1 MSAIKRQDVI
11 ADDVFQGLEQLQALL
26 EKIIATGKQAGA
38 KIQSGNTKGLTAE
51 TEKLT
56 VAEKE
61 LAAVSAQVE
70 KAKARQSDEYIQQQK
85 ELNKLRAEQK
95 QLVQT
100 EERELGTLEK
110 LSRQNKE
117 LIKERSLLN
126 LETENG
132 RKKLQAINREI
143 DKNNKVI
150 RESSDALGRQK
161 INIGNYASALE
172 SLPGPIGGIIMG
184 IRAMTAASW
193 QFIATPLGAIIG
205 AIVIVVGAL
214 VSAFRT
220 FDPLIDKIE
229 QGIAALSAAFTVVKD
244 AIVGLV
250 TGTGSFKN
258 LGSEMATA
266 AKEAANLKKA
276 QQDLD
281 DQFKISEVNQAQY
294 QNKIDQLLIQSKD
307 LSKTEKERAELLA
320 FAIALEKAAFGDR
333 IALAEKDRQLWV
345 EKFANAHRL
354 TAAEIQLI
362 QDRGV
367 AALIQLQE
375 TKSFN
380 AEEIDDYKEKL
391 LKLETLQGEHQKIEE
406 KAINRRNIL
415 IERQSEKEQKLREER
430 EKAEIERAEH
440 LRKELEDEI
449 KLRKS
454 INDNKFNAW
463 AEEQEKAKERV
474 DTLTELEQKLA
485 KDIKSINEK
494 AASDAEK
501 LRQDELKKQQ
511 EARALQQEII
521 QQSVDSAKEIF
532 QGFTNLRIEQIQ
544 SEMDKLEMARNR
556 ELEAAGDNARLK
568 NDIDKK
574 YDAKRRT
581 LQKKQA
587 NAEKSNALFN
597 IAINT
602 AAAIVKALPNL
613 VLAGLAATLGAAQA
627 AFVASRKVPEFDKG
641 TAFAPD
647 KFIAGEKR
655 PELMKHDGEWS
666 LVDRP
671 TLFTGHRGAKIV
683 SGKETDSILG
693 SLGDLGVNI
702 LKDKNALL
710 GLLNNDLP
718 ERTKPENLRFVLEKN
733 NKELIQAIQKK
744 KEVSVNVNN
753 RGARVRERSGNLT
766 VDRINYYYGR

>member
-38 KIQSGNTKGLTAE
+38 KIQSGNTKGLAAD

-56 VAEKE
+56 VAERE
-61 LAAVSAQVE
+61 LAAVSTQVE

-132 RKKLQAINREI
+132 RKKLQAINR
-143 DKNNKVI
+143 
-150 RESSDALGRQK
+150 
-161 INIGNYASALE
+161 
-172 SLPGPIGGIIMG
+172 
-184 IRAMTAASW
+184 
-193 QFIATPLGAIIG
+193 

-345 EKFANAHRL
+345 EKFANAQRL

-362 QDRGV
+362 QD
-367 AALIQLQE
+367 
-375 TKSFN
+375 
-380 AEEIDDYKEKL
+380 
-391 LKLETLQGEHQKIEE
+391 
-406 KAINRRNIL
+406 IL
-415 IERQSEKEQKLREER
+415 
-430 EKAEIERAEH
+430 
-440 LRKELEDEI
+440 
-449 KLRKS
+449 
-454 INDNKFNAW
+454 
-463 AEEQEKAKERV
+463 
-474 DTLTELEQKLA
+474 
-485 KDIKSINEK
+485 
-494 AASDAEK
+494 
-501 LRQDELKKQQ
+501 
-511 EARALQQEII
+511 
-521 QQSVDSAKEIF
+521 
-532 QGFTNLRIEQIQ
+532 
-544 SEMDKLEMARNR
+544 
-556 ELEAAGDNARLK
+556 
-568 NDIDKK
+568 
-574 YDAKRRT
+574 
-581 LQKKQA
+581 
-587 NAEKSNALFN
+587 
-597 IAINT
+597 
-602 AAAIVKALPNL
+602 
-613 VLAGLAATLGAAQA
+613 
-627 AFVASRKVPEFDKG
+627 
-641 TAFAPD
+641 
-647 KFIAGEKR
+647 
-655 PELMKHDGEWS
+655 
-666 LVDRP
+666 
-671 TLFTGHRGAKIV
+671 
-683 SGKETDSILG
+683 
-693 SLGDLGVNI
+693 
-702 LKDKNALL
+702 
-710 GLLNNDLP
+710 
-718 ERTKPENLRFVLEKN
+718 
-733 NKELIQAIQKK
+733 
-744 KEVSVNVNN
+744 
-753 RGARVRERSGNLT
+753 
-766 VDRINYYYGR
+766 